1 MPNFI
6 SERHHSAN
14 VFLSHYHYCTEPC
27 NPFKIDWR
35 KRNTNLFSEMT
46 TDEIHFLLKT
56 VEIVEER
63 SKTADHS

>member
-1 MPNFI
+1 
-6 SERHHSAN
+6 
-14 VFLSHYHYCTEPC
+14 
-27 NPFKIDWR
+27 
-35 KRNTNLFSEMT
+35 MT